1 MRCQHCGQWND
12 SPNVT
17 DQIQIASM
25 LTNEARMAQL
35 NFEDQRFL
43 ANNRATL
50 NQGYSDQHSYFPN
63 TCSSGIPQK

>member
-35 NFEDQRFL
+35 RSENERNSYIGYN
-43 ANNRATL
+43 AVTATAPIY
-50 NQGYSDQHSYFPN
+50 YSPN